1 VSLVNSNIGY
11 RLILILWMLL
21 ALYKG
26 TRTTLLKKPRRDI
39 FNLRK
44 TKLDFKRKNSIVEL
58 ILTILLTI
66 ISGLPDFSDKND
78 FNIHYEYSSFFE
90 FICQNALLLIT
101 FIFFVVLNYRFLMLN
116 IFNYDE
122 KYSLQEV

>member
-1 VSLVNSNIGY
+1 
-11 RLILILWMLL
+11 MLL